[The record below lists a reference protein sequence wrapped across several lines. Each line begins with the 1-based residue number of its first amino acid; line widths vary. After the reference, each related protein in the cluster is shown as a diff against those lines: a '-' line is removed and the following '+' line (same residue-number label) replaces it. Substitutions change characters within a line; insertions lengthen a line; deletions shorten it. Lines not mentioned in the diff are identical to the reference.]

1 MLDKTALRT
10 KITNYLKE
18 VDPKASILGAAIHG
32 AIKFEANNFD
42 NILEQI
48 VSAYHDRPDGVINV
62 VGAVPM
68 LLVLQYSKM

>member
-1 MLDKTALRT
+1 MSDKTVLRI

-18 VDPKASILGAAIHG
+18 VDPETSILGAAIHG
-32 AIKFEANNFD
+32 AIKFDGNNFD
-42 NILEQI
+42 NILEQLI
-48 VSAYHDRPDGVINV
+48 SQYHDCPDGVINV